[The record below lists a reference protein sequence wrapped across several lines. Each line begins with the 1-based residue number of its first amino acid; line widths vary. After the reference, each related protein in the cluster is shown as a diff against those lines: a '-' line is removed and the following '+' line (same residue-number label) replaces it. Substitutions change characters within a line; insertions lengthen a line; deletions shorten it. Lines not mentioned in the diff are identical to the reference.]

1 VIICVLGFC
10 ILPIRKLKIFLK
22 NLLELIV
29 VSDLLGDTCRS
40 VYERSFQS
48 PLALLMTNVP
58 KVLIFFN
65 VYSGKFENVPT
76 EFLNG
81 FSYRLLIC
89 TIEKVL

>member
-1 VIICVLGFC
+1 
-10 ILPIRKLKIFLK
+10 
-22 NLLELIV
+22 
-29 VSDLLGDTCRS
+29 
-40 VYERSFQS
+40 
-48 PLALLMTNVP
+48 MTNVP